1 VIASEAIADYFDEY
15 EGGFVMEQTTT
26 HQPEKRGGTVLGW
39 LFKFVM
45 AYLILVFG
53 GGTLMQTT
61 NPTAKQVGQIMH
73 TVTLVD
79 PTIKW
84 ADAQG
89 LKAVA
94 SGLRGLAE
102 GVPLRSGS

>member
-1 VIASEAIADYFDEY
+1 
-15 EGGFVMEQTTT
+15 
-26 HQPEKRGGTVLGW
+26 
-39 LFKFVM
+39 
-45 AYLILVFG
+45 
-53 GGTLMQTT
+53 MQTT
-61 NPTAKQVGQIMH
+61 NPTAKQVGHIMH
-73 TVTLVD
+73 TVTFVD

-89 LKAVA
+89 LKTVA